1 MCCKE
6 FAICFNVSDML
17 ETTRCSSRAAWRM
30 EEWDTSE
37 KVDCDLTVTPMDR
50 AQRRVFLNRA
60 EDELA
65 RRSRRDLRKLKMEV
79 RDTAIAKVVEA
90 ILEWKRKSDPE
101 ASLEDVVS
109 DAVDHFAQYHEMILN
124 EKTVW
129 RA

>member
-1 MCCKE
+1 
-6 FAICFNVSDML
+6 
-17 ETTRCSSRAAWRM
+17 M